1 MALFNVIVI
10 VVTVTLFLTVLVV
23 VHRRVS
29 QSTRYSTALP
39 DTPTSFI
46 EMFTPPPLAAAVALP
61 LVDALEDGAGSIDHR
76 YLDLFGGSELDET
89 LELHT
94 PPPPPPPRTP
104 QRSLR
109 PTKGITPARF
119 DVSLTSF

>member
-1 MALFNVIVI
+1 MTLFNVIVT
-10 VVTVTLFLTVLVV
+10 VVTMTLFLAVLVA

-29 QSTRYSTALP
+29 RSTRYASVLP

-46 EMFTPPPLAAAVALP
+46 EMFTPPPPAAAVALP
-61 LVDALEDGAGSIDHR
+61 LVDALEDGAGVIDRR
-76 YLDLFGGSELDET
+76 YLDLSGGSELDET

-94 PPPPPPPRTP
+94 PRPPPPPHTP

-109 PTKGITPARF
+109 PTKGIPPACF